1 MYKNSTIITFLPTF
15 LHTIKAKKIMA
26 TVETATDATPTRL
39 APDSEFLGATGPAPS
54 LVKKIN
60 G

>member
-1 MYKNSTIITFLPTF
+1 
-15 LHTIKAKKIMA
+15 MA

-54 LVKKIN
+54 LVKKFNGWNRKNLLLCFNMNIN
-60 G
+60 